1 MWVFSHARLA
11 WKNGANIQMGF
22 VNYVNEYREMVLK
35 LLGGRPA
42 RGTTGHLQSDVC
54 RLQAPAAT
62 GAHNACFQR
71 VQDDMSKVRSVC
83 RDWEFVSKGTEISLG
98 KFVSEYFTPLTLDSW
113 SGVVSTEDT
122 DKIWK
127 VVKEE
132 GMEKVKGRANRLV
145 GVESTV
151 VEETEVE
158 KSFWISRPDGWVI
171 NRKTKKIN
179 LLEFKRTSDCGES
192 YFKEMWRV
200 SENQHTPIMIG
211 LRTLTE
217 EREWEVSVV
226 PVVTGHRSVREKEW
240 LETLR
245 IFGIGKEDG

>member
-1 MWVFSHARLA
+1 
-11 WKNGANIQMGF
+11 MGF

-158 KSFWISRPDGWVI
+158 KSF
-171 NRKTKKIN
+171 
-179 LLEFKRTSDCGES
+179 
-192 YFKEMWRV
+192 
-200 SENQHTPIMIG
+200 
-211 LRTLTE
+211 
-217 EREWEVSVV
+217 
-226 PVVTGHRSVREKEW
+226 
-240 LETLR
+240 
-245 IFGIGKEDG
+245 